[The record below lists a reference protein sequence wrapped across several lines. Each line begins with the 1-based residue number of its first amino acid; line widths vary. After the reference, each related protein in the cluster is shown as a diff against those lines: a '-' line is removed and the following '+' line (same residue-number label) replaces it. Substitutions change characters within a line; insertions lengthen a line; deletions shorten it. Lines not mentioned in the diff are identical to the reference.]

1 MIYAYWIVV
10 AAVFGV
16 CIFLAGMIVGVR
28 EAQKILER
36 PSPIEWKLSEGVGGG
51 NGAMLRRSSRA
62 SFRPAPSESFY
73 DWDREAVFIRPPTG
87 PDLLVLD
94 LQERTR
100 T

>member
-16 CIFLAGMIVGVR
+16 CVFLAGMIVGVR
-28 EAQKILER
+28 EARKILEER
-36 PSPIEWKLSEGVGGG
+36 PSPIH
-51 NGAMLRRSSRA
+51 
-62 SFRPAPSESFY
+62 FDQPPF
-73 DWDREAVFIRPPTG
+73 DWEQTYIRPPTG

-100 T
+100 S